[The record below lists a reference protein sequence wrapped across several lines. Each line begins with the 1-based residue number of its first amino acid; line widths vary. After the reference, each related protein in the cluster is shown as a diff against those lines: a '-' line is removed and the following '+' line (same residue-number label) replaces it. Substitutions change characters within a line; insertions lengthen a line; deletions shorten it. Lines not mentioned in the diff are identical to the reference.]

1 MFASHPSLVV
11 TRPDS
16 VFPVVSQ
23 YVAEPA
29 VAVQAV
35 EPVRSEERRV
45 GKECRSRWSPY
56 HYKKKAMYAFS
67 FVFANFGIAIAARIP
82 MITTTINSSMSVKPL
97 RFIWD
102 SLLWEFSLCASHRHS
117 IGASQMPLAPYS

>member
-1 MFASHPSLVV
+1 MKIAQVLVVLALVMFDFHPSLVV

-23 YVAEPA
+23 YVAEPG

-35 EPVRSEERRV
+35 VPVYLIESAKRSEEHTS
-45 GKECRSRWSPY
+45 ELQSRGYIVSRF
-56 HYKKKAMYAFS
+56 AFA

-82 MITTTINSSMSVKPL
+82 MITTTINS
-97 RFIWD
+97 
-102 SLLWEFSLCASHRHS
+102 
-117 IGASQMPLAPYS
+117 